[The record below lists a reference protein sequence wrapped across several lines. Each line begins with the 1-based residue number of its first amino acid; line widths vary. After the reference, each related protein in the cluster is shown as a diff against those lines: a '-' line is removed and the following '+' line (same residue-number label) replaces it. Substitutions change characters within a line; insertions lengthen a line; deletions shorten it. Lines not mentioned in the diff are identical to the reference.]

1 MNIAI
6 FTNAYKPI
14 ISGVVNCIDLMRE
27 NLIKKGHNVFLF
39 APEFSGYTDT
49 EKNIYRYPSV
59 SLTNKVKFPVPI
71 TIFPIAE
78 KIMTT
83 KKIDIIH
90 CHHPFV
96 LGAEGARWADR
107 LKVPLFFTFHTQYE
121 QYAHYVPFPE
131 ELVKSVSKSVVSSY
145 SKRCSVIITPGTAI
159 VEQLKGYGITENVVH
174 MPNSINLSS
183 FSSPDK
189 NIIREKFNIGADEK
203 LLVYVGRMAQEKNI
217 PMMID
222 SFSLINAKVPSRLMI
237 IGEGPELENFKAYTK
252 EKNLSDRIIF
262 TGRVEYNQIPDYYG
276 SADTFI
282 ITSTTE
288 VKPLALLEAMA
299 SGLPIVAVNA
309 CGASDTIIDGFN
321 GILTKESKEEFAD
334 AVIKVIT
341 NEELLKMMSKN
352 SIKVSEEYS
361 AETVTDKLLEL
372 YKKAIKNKKISSH
385 RNLRLML
392 HDRRQRHF
400 LRLVK
405 LVRSV
410 KKFFLTEY

>member
-39 APEFSGYTDT
+39 APEFSGYTDK
-49 EKNIYRYPSV
+49 EENVYRYPSV

-96 LGAEGARWADR
+96 LGAEGARWAER

-121 QYAHYVPFPE
+121 QYAHYIPFPE
-131 ELVKSVSKSVVSSY
+131 EFVKSVSKSVVSSY
-145 SKRCSVIITPGTAI
+145 AKKCSVIITPGTAI
-159 VEQLKGYGITENVVH
+159 VEQLKGYGITKNVVH

-183 FSSPDK
+183 FSNPDGK
-189 NIIREKFNIGADEK
+189 MVREKYNIGTNEK

-222 SFSLINAKVPSRLMI
+222 SFSIINDKAPSRLMI
-237 IGEGPELENFKAYTK
+237 IGEGPELEYFKTYAK
-252 EKNLSDRIIF
+252 DKGLDERIIF
-262 TGRVEYNQIPDYYG
+262 TGRVEYDRISEYYG
-276 SADTFI
+276 SADAFVM
-282 ITSTTE
+282 TSTTE

-299 SGLPIVAVNA
+299 SGLPIIAVNA
-309 CGASDTIIDGFN
+309 CGASDTIIN
-321 GILTKESKEEFAD
+321 GYNGLLTGESKEEFAN

-341 NEELLKMMSKN
+341 DKELLKTMKQN
-352 SIKVSEEYS
+352 SIKVSEDYS
-361 AETVTDKLLEL
+361 VEKITDKLLIL
-372 YKKAIKNKKISSH
+372 YTEAIKNQKTSGH

-392 HDRRQRHF
+392 ADRRQRHF
-400 LRLVK
+400 LRLIK